1 MEGMI
6 LTGPYLSICDLHR
19 SHRRE
24 GLITG
29 LVVIQVIWVSDRPLW
44 LKCLLQN
51 PLLWLKYQI
60 LIGSFWV
67 LLNYAFHTRGGGEG
81 VRKKMECLVLLYIQ
95 IIISIV
101 WNFCACS
108 SNLILRKTV
117 EGSRNVGWFFS
128 LLQVRLFL
136 FLNNEKLALNTGRN
150 CLPFKQRLYK
160 AV

>member
-6 LTGPYLSICDLHR
+6 LTGPYLSICDLYR

-29 LVVIQVIWVSDRPLW
+29 LVVIQVISVSDRPLW

-67 LLNYAFHTRGGGEG
+67 LLNYAFHTRGGGVG
-81 VRKKMECLVLLYIQ
+81 GGIKNGMSRVTIYPDHHQ
-95 IIISIV
+95 YS
-101 WNFCACS
+101 
-108 SNLILRKTV
+108 V
-117 EGSRNVGWFFS
+117 EF
-128 LLQVRLFL
+128 LCLFL
-136 FLNNEKLALNTGRN
+136 KPYFAENSGGVAKCGLIFQSTASKAI
-150 CLPFKQRLYK
+150 PFFK
-160 AV
+160 